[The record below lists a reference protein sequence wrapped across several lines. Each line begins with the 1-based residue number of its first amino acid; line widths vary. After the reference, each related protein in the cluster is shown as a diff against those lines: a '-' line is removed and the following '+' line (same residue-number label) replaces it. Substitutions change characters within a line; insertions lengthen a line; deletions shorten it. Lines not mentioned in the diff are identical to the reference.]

1 MQLSLII
8 AFMISKHAGKNLAV
22 ITSTLKSVIFSV
34 QFALGLTHK
43 MGRKNEQRSTSVALN
58 WSQVPF

>member
-43 MGRKNEQRSTSVALN
+43 MGRKNEQRSTPVALN
-58 WSQVPF
+58 